1 MDFGALPPEINSA
14 RMYSGPGSGPLLA
27 AATGW
32 QGLAA
37 ELDSAATSYG
47 AVISRMTALSWH
59 GPASASMAAAAA
71 RYVAWINTTAAQA
84 EQTAN
89 QARAAAAA
97 YEAAFAAT
105 VPPPVVAANRSL
117 LSSLIATNILGQ
129 NTLAIAATEAQYAE
143 MWAQD
148 AAAMYGYAGS
158 SAAAATLSPFTPPQ
172 QTTNPAGLA
181 AQGAVVAQTTS
192 AGTATNIQAA
202 LTQITSTLPTA
213 LQGLASPLSS
223 TSVTTDATTLLNLV
237 APGLSVGTSSAWVA
251 SSALF
256 DASQLVTLSSS
267 GSAAAGLGA
276 APAAAAA
283 APLAGGLGSPIFTS
297 SSAGSAHFGGAGMGP
312 AVFAG
317 TGRAVLAGSLSVPQT
332 WTGTAPMASTDRTV
346 ALVGT
351 DLGAAPSASEH
362 APGMLAGLPS
372 AGPAGRGIPA
382 ALPDPR
388 FLERPAMVPP
398 WSTIG

>member
-1 MDFGALPPEINSA
+1 MDFGTLPPEINSA

-37 ELDSAATSYG
+37 ELDSAAASYG

-105 VPPPVVAANRSL
+105 VPPPVVAANRSR

-129 NTLAIAATEAQYAE
+129 NTLAIAATEARYAE

-148 AAAMYGYAGS
+148 AATMYGYAGS

-237 APGLSVGTSSAWVA
+237 APGLSVGTSSAWVG

-267 GSAAAGLGA
+267 GGAAAGLGA

-283 APLAGGLGSPIFTS
+283 APFAGGLGSAIFTS
-297 SSAGSAHFGGAGMGP
+297 SSAGLAHFGGAGMGP
-312 AVFAG
+312 AVSAG

-332 WTGTAPMASTDRTV
+332 WTEATPMASTDRAV

>member
-1 MDFGALPPEINSA
+1 
-14 RMYSGPGSGPLLA
+14 
-27 AATGW
+27 
-32 QGLAA
+32 
-37 ELDSAATSYG
+37 
-47 AVISRMTALSWH
+47 VISRMTALSWH

-71 RYVAWINTTAAQA
+71 PYLAWMNTTAAQA
-84 EQTAN
+84 EQAAN

-105 VPPPVVAANRSL
+105 VPPPVIAANRSL
-117 LSSLIATNILGQ
+117 LVSLIATNILGQ
-129 NTLAIAATEAQYAE
+129 NTPAIAATEAQYAE

-192 AGTATNIQAA
+192 TGAATNIQAA
-202 LTQITSTLPTA
+202 LTQLISTVPTA

-223 TSVTTDATTLLNLV
+223 AATSLLTP
-237 APGLSVGTSSAWVA
+237 ALSVGSSSTWIA

-256 DASQLVTLSSS
+256 DSSQLVTLSSS

-283 APLAGGLGSPIFTS
+283 APLAGGLGSAVLTS
-297 SSAGSAHFGGAGMGP
+297 SSAGLANFGGAGMGA
-312 AVFAG
+312 AVAAG
-317 TGRAVLAGSLSVPQT
+317 TGRAALVGSLSVPQT
-332 WTGTAPMASTDRTV
+332 WTEAAPMASMGRAA
-346 ALVGT
+346 ALAGT
-351 DLGAAPSASEH
+351 GFGAAPPASAQE
-362 APGMLAGLPS
+362 PGGVLGGFPS
-372 AGPAGRGIPA
+372 AGPAGRSIPGVV
-382 ALPDPR
+382 PDPR

-398 WSTIG
+398 WSTVG

>member
-27 AATGW
+27 AASGW
-32 QGLAA
+32 DGVAA
-37 ELDSAATSYG
+37 ELGSAAASYG

-59 GPASASMAAAAA
+59 GPASASMAAAAVP
-71 RYVAWINTTAAQA
+71 YLAWMNTAAAQA
-84 EQTAN
+84 EQAAN
-89 QARAAAAA
+89 QVRAAAGA
-97 YEAAFAAT
+97 YQAAFAAT
-105 VPPPVVAANRSL
+105 VPPPVIAANRSFL
-117 LSSLIATNILGQ
+117 LSLIATNILGQ
-129 NTLAIAATEAQYAE
+129 NTPAIAATEAQYMQ

-181 AQGAVVAQTTS
+181 AQGAVVTQTTS
-192 AGTATNIQAA
+192 TGAATNIQAT
-202 LTQITSTLPTA
+202 LTQLISTLPTA

-223 TSVTTDATTLLNLV
+223 VSTDATTLLNLV
-237 APGLSVGTSSAWVA
+237 APALSVGTSSAWVA

-256 DASQLVTLSSS
+256 DSSQLVTLSSS

-283 APLAGGLGSPIFTS
+283 APLAGGLGSAVLTS
-297 SSAGSAHFGGAGMGP
+297 SSAGLADFGGAGMGA
-312 AVFAG
+312 AVAAG
-317 TGRAVLAGSLSVPQT
+317 TGRAALVGSLSVPHT
-332 WTGTAPMASTDRTV
+332 WTEAAPMASMGRAA
-346 ALVGT
+346 ALAGT
-351 DLGAAPSASEH
+351 GFGAAPPASEH
-362 APGMLAGLPS
+362 TPGMLAGLPS

-398 WSTIG
+398 WSTLG

>member
-1 MDFGALPPEINSA
+1 MDFGALPPEINST

-27 AATGW
+27 AAAGW
-32 QGLAA
+32 EGLTT
-37 ELDSAATSYG
+37 ELSSAAASYG

-59 GPASASMAAAAA
+59 GPASVSMAAAAA
-71 RYVAWINTTAAQA
+71 PYIGWMNTAAGHA
-84 EQTAN
+84 EQAAN

-148 AAAMYGYAGS
+148 AAAMYSYAGS

-172 QTTNPAGLA
+172 QTTDPAGLA
-181 AQGAVVAQTTS
+181 AQGSAVAQTTS
-192 AGTATNIQAA
+192 TGVATNMQAA
-202 LTQITSTLPTA
+202 LTQLTSTVPTA
-213 LQGLASPLSS
+213 LQGLASPPSS
-223 TSVTTDATTLLNLV
+223 TAVTTDATTLLNLL
-237 APGLSVGTSSAWVA
+237 APGLSVGTSGAWVG

-256 DASQLVTLSSS
+256 DSSQLITMSSS
-267 GSAAAGLGA
+267 GAAAGLGA

-283 APLAGGLGSPIFTS
+283 PPFAGGLGSAIFTS
-297 SSAGSAHFGGAGMGP
+297 SSAGLAHFGDAGMGA
-312 AVFAG
+312 AVSAG
-317 TGRAVLAGSLSVPQT
+317 TGRAALAGSLSVPQT
-332 WTGTAPMASTDRTV
+332 WTEAAPMASMDRAA
-346 ALVGT
+346 ALAGT
-351 DLGAAPSASEH
+351 GLGAAPPASEH

-372 AGPAGRGIPA
+372 AGPTGRGIRA
-382 ALPDPR
+382 VLPDPR

-398 WSTIG
+398 WSTLG

>member
-14 RMYSGPGSGPLLA
+14 RMYSGPGSGSLLA

-32 QGLAA
+32 GGLAA
-37 ELDSAATSYG
+37 ELSSAAASYR

-71 RYVAWINTTAAQA
+71 PYLAWMNTTAAQA
-84 EQTAN
+84 EQAAN

-105 VPPPVVAANRSL
+105 VPPPVIAANRSL
-117 LSSLIATNILGQ
+117 LLSLIATNILGQ
-129 NTLAIAATEAQYAE
+129 NTPAIAATEAQYMQ

-158 SAAAATLSPFTPPQ
+158 SAAATTLSPFTPPQ

-181 AQGAVVAQTTS
+181 AQGAVVTQTTS
-192 AGTATNIQAA
+192 TGAATNIQAA
-202 LTQITSTLPTA
+202 LTQLISTLPTA

-223 TSVTTDATTLLNLV
+223 AATSFLTPA
-237 APGLSVGTSSAWVA
+237 LSVGSSSTWIA

-256 DASQLVTLSSS
+256 DSSQLVTLSSS
-267 GSAAAGLGA
+267 GSAAATVA
-276 APAAAAA
+276 T
-283 APLAGGLGSPIFTS
+283 PLAGGLGSAVLTS
-297 SSAGSAHFGGAGMGP
+297 GTAALAHFGGDGAGA
-312 AVFAG
+312 AVSAG
-317 TGRAVLAGSLSVPQT
+317 AGRAALVGSLSVPPT
-332 WTGTAPMASTDRTV
+332 WTGAAPTPSTSP
-346 ALVGT
+346 AAAPAGT
-351 DLGAAPSASEH
+351 GAAPPE
-362 APGMLAGLPS
+362 PQGMLGAMPP
-372 AGPAGRGIPA
+372 AGPAGRNIPA
-382 ALPDPR
+382 ALPDTR

-398 WSTIG
+398 WSTV